1 MSDNIQNDNNP
12 FVILSDLFIEN
23 QRQLNVK
30 SDELIKRLSTLNTK
44 LSTLKTHLE
53 NDIFTANLVL
63 ILNIEEESKLILGVA
78 KELEFQRDQINT
90 SVNLLKDSKKI
101 KLNK

>member
-1 MSDNIQNDNNP
+1 MQNDNNP